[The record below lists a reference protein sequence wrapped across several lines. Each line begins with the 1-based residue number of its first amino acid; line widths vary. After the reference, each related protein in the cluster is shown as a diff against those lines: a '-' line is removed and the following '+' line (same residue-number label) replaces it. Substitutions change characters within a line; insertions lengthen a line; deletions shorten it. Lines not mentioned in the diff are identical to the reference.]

1 MVADDDMSRSGELGN
16 GGTEWEDL
24 DLADDVEAS
33 ELTDVEVSDDELV
46 GWEWV
51 RVWSLEFTKF
61 MNGLRLVK
69 QLGAEHM
76 IIHPIELFHDF
87 MIWNFRSVIH

>member
-46 GWEWV
+46 G
-51 RVWSLEFTKF
+51 
-61 MNGLRLVK
+61 
-69 QLGAEHM
+69 
-76 IIHPIELFHDF
+76 
-87 MIWNFRSVIH
+87 